1 MLTDKENNWI
11 RLSDSP
17 NRHILVLGSSG
28 QGKTFFCCQRMEEE
42 LERGR
47 NVLVYD
53 FSSSYRE
60 KELEKAQF
68 KYGEKVEM
76 LNPYG
81 EQNYFPVKMASVD
94 RFLKSILDVLVNAF
108 NIRSYWQ
115 KKVLLQAIKVHMK
128 SHSAFNFAEFFCT
141 VERLYVQK
149 REEEGTSDERDSF
162 LKILTRLEPYSDIEN
177 VNFEYRDEVNRKNG
191 MTIIQLSDFPEHQ
204 RQFLTEIFI
213 GMLWEEIMADGNV
226 GYDTVVLDEFQHLS
240 MSKYGALPKLLRQS
254 RKNGI
259 SLILLSQFI
268 RNYTPEEQDLL
279 LLAGNILLFKPTVK
293 DRVSCA
299 DIVDRN
305 NLKYWL
311 SVLDSLQVGEAVL
324 AGNYSI
330 NNSLEVWQKPIVCKI
345 EKKVMKNVGRTRT
358 PKPYMS
364 AKCKPM
370 PRIKRH

>member
-1 MLTDKENNWI
+1 MLTDKENNRI
-11 RLSDSP
+11 QLSDSP
-17 NRHILVLGSSG
+17 NRHVLVLGSSG

-68 KYGEKVEM
+68 KYKEKVEI

-81 EQNYFPVKMASVD
+81 EKYYFPVKVGSTD
-94 RFLKSILDVLVNAF
+94 RFCKSILNVLSNDLKVQ
-108 NIRSYWQ
+108 SYLQ
-115 KKVLLQAIKVHMK
+115 KTALLQAIKIHMK
-128 SHSAFNFAEFFCT
+128 SHTAFSFAEFFCT
-141 VERLYVQK
+141 VERLYAQK
-149 REEEGTSDERDSF
+149 LEEEGVRDERDSF

-177 VNFEYRDEVNRKNG
+177 VNFEYSDVVNIKTG
-191 MTIIQLSDFPEHQ
+191 IKIVQLSDFPEHQ
-204 RQFLTEIFI
+204 RQFLTEFFI
-213 GMLWEEIMADGNV
+213 GMLWEEIMTDGNV

-254 RKNGI
+254 RKNGL

-279 LLAGNILLFKPTVK
+279 LLAGNILLLKPTVK

-305 NLKYWL
+305 NIKFWAAI
-311 SVLDSLQVGEAVL
+311 LDNLQVGEAVL
-324 AGNYSI
+324 IGNYSVKNCSEI
-330 NNSLEVWQKPIVCKI
+330 WQKPVICKVKKA
-345 EKKVMKNVGRTRT
+345 EKKLGRSLNPNYR
-358 PKPYMS
+358 KL
-364 AKCKPM
+364 ARRRCA
-370 PRIKRH
+370 PRFEQH

>member
-1 MLTDKENNWI
+1 MLTDRENNWI

-68 KYGEKVEM
+68 KYREKVEM

-204 RQFLTEIFI
+204 RQFLTEFFI
-213 GMLWEEIMADGNV
+213 GMLWEEIMTDGNV

-254 RKNGI
+254 RKKGL

-305 NLKYWL
+305 NIKFWAPI
-311 SVLDSLQVGEAVL
+311 LDNLQIGEAVL
-324 AGNYSI
+324 VGNYSVRNCPEI
-330 NNSLEVWQKPIVCKI
+330 WQRPVICKVRKEA
-345 EKKVMKNVGRTRT
+345 EKSMGRTLDTNYRKLT
-358 PKPYMS
+358 RHRC
-364 AKCKPM
+364 A
-370 PRIKRH
+370 PRFEQH